1 MARRVCTLRWRFA
14 LAKVLRAAKQYSCAV
29 HFEFEGSARRSDGCE
44 PCFSTREAEPDRAAW
59 TSGGGD
65 ESATRPT
72 GRVSISLLVGGVRDV
87 AQAPFVVS
95 VQSSLNNHGRRICS
109 PAVRGRIVALK
120 S

>member
-1 MARRVCTLRWRFA
+1 
-14 LAKVLRAAKQYSCAV
+14 
-29 HFEFEGSARRSDGCE
+29 
-44 PCFSTREAEPDRAAW
+44 
-59 TSGGGD
+59 
-65 ESATRPT
+65 
-72 GRVSISLLVGGVRDV
+72 VSISLLVGGVRDV